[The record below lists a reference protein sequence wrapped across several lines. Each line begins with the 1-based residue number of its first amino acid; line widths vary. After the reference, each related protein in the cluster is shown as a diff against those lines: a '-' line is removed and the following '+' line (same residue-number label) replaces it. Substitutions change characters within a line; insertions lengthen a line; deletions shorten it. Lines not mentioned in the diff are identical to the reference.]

1 MTYTC
6 GWRRQRRV
14 SYRMMQ
20 AVARRS
26 VRYIRDTIRRTRTLW
41 KGRQRASLVDSAAGH
56 GVPPLHGTEPSAG
69 WHVGRAGG
77 LRLVEPCVQRPGQ
90 HDPLV
95 SSHALCQQVAQ
106 DPAEKRDVTF
116 HQAPLSVR
124 LVLVCVRERRH
135 AISHEAGA
143 PGFAIR
149 RLVNAFTKFGLIVG
163 SPLADTPILRSRGV
177 IGCALARLRVSL
189 YGGET

>member
-1 MTYTC
+1 MALTKRSMSAHVSADIC
-6 GWRRQRRV
+6 ESRV
-14 SYRMMQ
+14 EPWSGRTTSMHGRVHACVLMVDDVHLRVMSPAASVASRMMQ

-56 GVPPLHGTEPSAG
+56 GAPPLHGTEPSAG

-95 SSHALCQQVAQ
+95 SSHALCQQVAR

-116 HQAPLSVR
+116 HQVPLSVR
-124 LVLVCVRERRH
+124 RVLVCVRERRH
-135 AISHEAGA
+135 AFSHEAGA

-149 RLVNAFTKFGLIVG
+149 
-163 SPLADTPILRSRGV
+163 
-177 IGCALARLRVSL
+177 
-189 YGGET
+189 